1 MVGDEGL
8 KEPVVVIR
16 DPIKNAPHLGGLAD
30 RSAVADPGRP
40 RARRRFAVS
49 SDAALTAWIRTLVSR
64 KRITLV
70 QLVSLEIVGC
80 AQSPATGTDGSQR
93 LILKSAQAV
102 ESCVGNI
109 AADESNEVRPN
120 QRRDRCSNLRC
131 RARVH
136 VCIPHTVKSREVIR
150 RLRPRWMASASRE
163 REPLSIQAPGER
175 GEGDRAPPQFGSA
188 DRYSEGSLPS
198 PRFATA

>member
-8 KEPVVVIR
+8 KERVVVIR
-16 DPIKNAPHLGGLAD
+16 DPIKNAPHPGGLAD

-49 SDAALTAWIRTLVSR
+49 SDAAPTAWIRTLVSR

-80 AQSPATGTDGSQR
+80 ARSPATGTDGSQR

-136 VCIPHTVKSREVIR
+136 VCILHTVKSREVIR
-150 RLRPRWMASASRE
+150 RLRRDGW
-163 REPLSIQAPGER
+163 LLHHVR
-175 GEGDRAPPQFGSA
+175 GSHYQFKHP
-188 DRYSEGSLPS
+188 E
-198 PRFATA
+198 